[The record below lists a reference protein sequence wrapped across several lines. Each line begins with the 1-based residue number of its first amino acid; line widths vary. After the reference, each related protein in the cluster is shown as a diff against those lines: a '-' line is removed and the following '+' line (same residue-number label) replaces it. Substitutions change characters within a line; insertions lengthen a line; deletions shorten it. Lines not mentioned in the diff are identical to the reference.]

1 MQKRIHRKNHNSKT
15 NPKDLKIIY
24 AHLNSKQY
32 DRRITRPNKW
42 FEKYVNKAKALIS
55 KMKGVNDNASGDVQN
70 A

>member
-1 MQKRIHRKNHNSKT
+1 MQKRIHRKNHNPKT

-32 DRRITRPNKW
+32 DRRIVRPNKW
-42 FEKYVNKAKALIS
+42 FEKYINKAKTLIA
-55 KMKGVNDNASGDVQN
+55 KMKGLTDNASDNIQN

>member
-42 FEKYVNKAKALIS
+42 FEKYVNKAKELMA
-55 KMKGVNDNASGDVQN
+55 KMKGLVNNASDNVQN